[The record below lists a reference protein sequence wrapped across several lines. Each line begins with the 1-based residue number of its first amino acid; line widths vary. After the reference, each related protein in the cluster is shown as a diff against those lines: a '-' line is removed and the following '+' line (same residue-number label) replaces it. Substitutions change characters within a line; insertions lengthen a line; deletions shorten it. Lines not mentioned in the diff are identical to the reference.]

1 MGNLKKKSAG
11 KRGMGNL
18 LKSSFLLQQL
28 MFKKLNQKNM
38 NNIYLNRITETYTD
52 ESEWYDLN
60 FETA

>member
-1 MGNLKKKSAG
+1 MGNLP
-11 KRGMGNL
+11 
-18 LKSSFLLQQL
+18 KSSFLLQQP
-28 MFKKLNQKNM
+28 MVKKIKSKNM